1 MQEHPGLK
9 LGIGQK
15 VKQDGRNLG
24 VSGRKMR
31 KKMVEA
37 LYGGEWP
44 ERERGGISP

>member
-31 KKMVEA
+31 EKN
-37 LYGGEWP
+37 GGSFVWG
-44 ERERGGISP
+44 RMT